1 MSAIDDRE
9 AIENYFKFLKEVLD
23 EHALLEKPAQIY
35 NVDESSIPLD
45 HPSSTSCCGE
55 RGQQKVCYCT
65 SGNKNLVTVVGFINA
80 TGSAMP
86 PLVIFDAE
94 SESRVDNG

>member
-23 EHALLEKPAQIY
+23 EHALLQKPAQIY
-35 NVDESSIPLD
+35 IVDESGIPLD
-45 HPSSTSCCGE
+45 HCPPHVVVK

-65 SGNKNLVTVVGFINA
+65 SGNKNQVMHTC
-80 TGSAMP
+80 
-86 PLVIFDAE
+86 
-94 SESRVDNG
+94 SRIRHASICYF

>member
-55 RGQQKVCYCT
+55 RGQQKSMLLHFWQQKPSDSGRVHKCNRICHASTCY
-65 SGNKNLVTVVGFINA
+65 F
-80 TGSAMP
+80 
-86 PLVIFDAE
+86 
-94 SESRVDNG
+94 